1 MTRFLS
7 DILLPFPDSNHL
19 NSRSYILKDI
29 PVGRQRMCFQPLTNC
44 YLNNANRQSQLIATY
59 LEIVDSQVFSQVA
72 IARQAVSQ
80 VLNGETVSKSC
91 LIIVDI
97 RIFFFP
103 PISFNYLSPCLK
115 LKTQDS
121 IGLGEEGGEEQR
133 VQWLN
138 EQAVGLGCSMQQPA
152 HFQFQRY
159 LTTISLS
166 ISGR

>member
-115 LKTQDS
+115 LGLNR
-121 IGLGEEGGEEQR
+121 IGRGGGEEQR